1 MKKLP
6 LLLASLSMLLLSACG
21 GGSDSSSPIVIVTY
35 GDSLT
40 NDRGQWVDPSELWV
54 EKLKAQIQ
62 ADGLNAKRSITVI
75 NEGKGGEDS
84 QAALDRLPGVL
95 ANDKPTHI
103 LLMHGTN
110 DIPPFCPE
118 CPEVITRPY
127 LEGMAKLA
135 KDAGA
140 QVIMGEFTLK
150 AYGGEIA
157 QAYSAAY
164 QQAAANSKSA
174 YVNLSNGIPYDG
186 TYYHYDGTH
195 FTDAAQ
201 VLIKNNAA
209 SALFPMLK

>member
-40 NDRGQWVDPSELWV
+40 NDRGQWVNPSELWV

-127 LEGMAKLA
+127 LESMAKLA